1 MSTVFKAIDELRII
15 RGEDAALEFSTILSH
30 YHLNGVN
37 DTSFNREE
45 SMVPKVVKKES
56 KGNATN
62 NDSLTQLLD
71 SMTKTKGEEKKQ
83 KTTVI
88 KEKEVNDVLLNSIET
103 GKRKRKKVVIN
114 EDEDDLFEVKKS
126 EGVKK
131 KKKKTK
137 D

>member
-1 MSTVFKAIDELRII
+1 
-15 RGEDAALEFSTILSH
+15 
-30 YHLNGVN
+30 
-37 DTSFNREE
+37 
-45 SMVPKVVKKES
+45 
-56 KGNATN
+56 
-62 NDSLTQLLD
+62 
-71 SMTKTKGEEKKQ
+71 MTKTKGEEKKQ

-88 KEKEVNDVLLNSIET
+88 KEKEINDVLLNTIET

-131 KKKKTK
+131 KKKKAK